1 MDKDTHQHHEHR
13 IRTAGTAALIV
24 AAVAAAATII
34 GAALWREDHT
44 TELPTVAVV
53 AGLGLAYVLG
63 LLGGLERLNRPTRRR
78 ELAICDRLER
88 IESAIADE
96 GLVGTL
102 SEIAARLDAIE
113 ESVGNVPGYG
123 QAVLDG
129 VEMAFKQRVGGDP
142 D

>member
-1 MDKDTHQHHEHR
+1 MDKDTHQRHENR
-13 IRTAGTAALIV
+13 IRTAGTTALIV
-24 AAVAAAATII
+24 GAVAAAATII
-34 GAALWREDHT
+34 GAMLWKEARG

-63 LLGGLERLNRPTRRR
+63 LLGGIERLSRPARRQQQI
-78 ELAICDRLER
+78 ICDRLER
-88 IESAIADE
+88 VESAIADE

-102 SEIAARLDAIE
+102 SELAARLDAIE